1 MNIFDMDRQEFL
13 KRRKILAQ
21 DADLLFSKIE
31 KNSQEEGRVINV
43 LNNAIKKQIES
54 NVNSNTIVY
63 LLYSMDEHTYED
75 HIIHL
80 IRKLDECNIKHIDQ
94 LESFP
99 EHSMIGNY
107 MKLICS
113 KFK

>member
-1 MNIFDMDRQEFL
+1 MLGINIL
-13 KRRKILAQ
+13 NTV
-21 DADLLFSKIE
+21 IE
-31 KNSQEEGRVINV
+31 
-43 LNNAIKKQIES
+43 KQIES
-54 NVNSNTIVY
+54 NINSNTVVY

-80 IRKLDECNIKHIDQ
+80 IKKLDESKIKHIDQ
-94 LESFP
+94 VENFP

-107 MKLICS
+107 MKLLCS